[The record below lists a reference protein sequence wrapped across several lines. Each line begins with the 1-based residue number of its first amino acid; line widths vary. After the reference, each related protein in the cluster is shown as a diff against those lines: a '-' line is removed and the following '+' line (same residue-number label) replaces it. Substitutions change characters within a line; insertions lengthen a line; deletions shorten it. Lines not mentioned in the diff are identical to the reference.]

1 MSGNPKN
8 KLGRSVLVREGRAD
22 YEKLDSAAFPT
33 LQTQDAG
40 AILEVTDT
48 GDRHRWSGTSWIQI
62 ATGGRVLTTDFYTE
76 ASLGNAKG
84 ASVVHIYGL
93 NSDIDTAS
101 GFETVWSGGGD
112 YTGHDATAAETLEV
126 FSSSANDT
134 GTILSSG
141 TATGGSRT
149 TLIDTAAT
157 FVTDGVAINDIVLN
171 DTQLDLGVVTAVT
184 ETQITLLITE
194 GLVVNASGDAY
205 RIVTAGS
212 TGTAAVNLELLLD
225 GNLANETNEY
235 IVLNGTTPVDTV
247 GTYRRHSR
255 VKAFGAGANVGT
267 ITVRQKTT
275 TANITA
281 LVPIGTNASLS
292 SIYTVP
298 SDKQAFL
305 VSWFTSLAKKQTASS
320 SVRLMN
326 RPPNC
331 TPTILEELTISST
344 GTSAI
349 QRDYRAPKNSLSPG
363 TDIKIM
369 ADTDTNN
376 SGVSAGFELL
386 LIDI

>member
-1 MSGNPKN
+1 MSVNPKN
-8 KLGRSVLVREGRAD
+8 KSGRSVLIREGRAD
-22 YEKLDSAAFPT
+22 YEKLDSAVFPT

-48 GDRHRWSGTSWIQI
+48 GDRHRWSGTSWVQI
-62 ATGGRVLTTDFYTE
+62 VTGGRILTTDFYTE
-76 ASLGNAKG
+76 TSLGNAKG
-84 ASVVHIYGL
+84 SSIRHIYGL
-93 NSDIDTAS
+93 NSDIDIAS
-101 GFETVWSGGGD
+101 GFEAVWEGGGD

-157 FVTDGVAINDIVLN
+157 FVTDGVAINDIMLN
-171 DTQLDLGVVTAVT
+171 DTQIDLAVVTAVT
-184 ETQITLLITE
+184 EIQLTFLIME
-194 GLVVNASGDAY
+194 GLIVNASGDSY

-212 TGTAAVNLELLLD
+212 TGTAAVKLEFLLD
-225 GNLANETNEY
+225 GNLTNETSEF
-235 IVLNGTTPVDTV
+235 IVLNGITPVDTV

-255 VKAFGAGANVGT
+255 VKAFGAGANVGLL
-267 ITVRQKTT
+267 TVRQKTT

-281 LVPIGTNASLS
+281 TVPIGTNASLMS
-292 SIYTVP
+292 VYTVP
-298 SDKQAFL
+298 SDKRAFL
-305 VSWFTSLAKKQTASS
+305 ISWFTSIAKKKASIS

-331 TPTILEELTISST
+331 TPTILEELTVSST
-344 GTSAI
+344 GTSAL
-349 QRDYRAPKNSLSPG
+349 QRAYKAPKDSLSPG
-363 TDIKIM
+363 TDLKIM
-369 ADTDTNN
+369 ADTDTND
-376 SGVSAGFELL
+376 SGIAAGFELL